1 MESQP
6 PEGTG
11 KGAKIVYI
19 WDMDETIILL
29 KSLLN
34 GSYAGGFNGAKDV
47 QKGIEIGKMWEKHI
61 LQICD
66 DHFFYEQVENYNSPS
81 LDALVEYDD
90 GRDLGDYDFTNDNL
104 GTPADDLNKRK
115 LAYRYRTVSKKYQQ
129 GLRNIVD
136 RDAIREWN
144 ELYEMTDKFTDGWL
158 SSARSFLEQ
167 CSEVNKE
174 SDTEC
179 QRINILVTSGSL
191 IPSLVKCILFQLDD
205 LFTHDNNI
213 EIPMTAADILI
224 IASVYSSW
232 EVGKYHCFAQIKDR
246 FCSPNVQFCVIG
258 DGWEECEAAQVMKWP
273 FIQIDLDLGSSHKF
287 PGLTLK
293 TVGHYISVIYGNSDT
308 ADADHQD

>member
-158 SSARSFLEQ
+158 SS
-167 CSEVNKE
+167 
-174 SDTEC
+174 
-179 QRINILVTSGSL
+179 
-191 IPSLVKCILFQLDD
+191 
-205 LFTHDNNI
+205 
-213 EIPMTAADILI
+213 
-224 IASVYSSW
+224 
-232 EVGKYHCFAQIKDR
+232 
-246 FCSPNVQFCVIG
+246 G